1 MNCHSFCVQPAI
13 KVAARGIAFLL
24 AGCLLLLAA
33 SVSFAAA
40 EPEDVYLPL
49 FNLIQQGDFLKTQ
62 GHPDLALPKYQQAID
77 GLRRFQINYPTF
89 NPRMI
94 AYRSN
99 DVAQKLAALATNTVA
114 EDGPSSGGAR
124 NAAPSASRG
133 GGAGPGTS
141 VKLLAPGGEPRKA
154 LRLHPKQGDKQTAS
168 MTIKMAMAMNMG
180 GSEMPMKIPAMTM
193 TLDTT
198 IEAVKPDGDIQYS
211 LVISDV
217 SVAEEAEAN
226 AATVDALKNALGGL
240 KGVTGT
246 GVMTSRGLTKGV
258 DLKMPAGADP
268 QLSTMMEQMKET
280 MSHISSPL
288 PEEPVGSGAKWE
300 VKMTVKSQGMTMN
313 ETATVDLVSAEEDK
327 ITTKQALA
335 QTAPAQ
341 KIQNPAMPGI
351 KLDLLKMNGTGSGE
365 VVTELGRILPLSGN
379 IDMHS
384 EMSMGMNQ
392 GGQKQTMDMK
402 VDLTMKLESK

>member
-1 MNCHSFCVQPAI
+1 
-13 KVAARGIAFLL
+13 
-24 AGCLLLLAA
+24 
-33 SVSFAAA
+33 
-40 EPEDVYLPL
+40 
-49 FNLIQQGDFLKTQ
+49 
-62 GHPDLALPKYQQAID
+62 
-77 GLRRFQINYPTF
+77 
-89 NPRMI
+89 
-94 AYRSN
+94 
-99 DVAQKLAALATNTVA
+99 
-114 EDGPSSGGAR
+114 
-124 NAAPSASRG
+124 
-133 GGAGPGTS
+133 
-141 VKLLAPGGEPRKA
+141 LLAPGGEPRKA
-154 LRLHPKQGDKQTAS
+154 LRLHPKQGDKHTAS

-246 GVMTSRGLTKGV
+246 GVMTSRGLTKGI